1 MDYKKIFFP
10 IGGGEELEQR
20 VHGALTIGKYFNC
33 HLEILKSQ
41 AMPGGIFNR
50 MDEMI
55 PANMIG
61 ELNAIAETRLN
72 EELKKHKKLVKDEAE
87 KLGIKI
93 SKKSIPGEATAE
105 LIVGE
110 GYRSKLIEQESKYC
124 DLVIAAS
131 PHDSRITATFE
142 AVVVKS
148 GKPVLMFPREMKSFS
163 TENILIGWNNSPEA
177 SKALSHSIPLLKKAK
192 KVHLIYSK
200 EYISSIEDIEKI
212 QRYLRI
218 HGVEI
223 TYEEIET
230 TKVPGQALLNNAIQ
244 GNFDLIVAGAFG
256 HRGLKELMLGGTTKY
271 VLEHTDIPIFMA
283 H

>member
-1 MDYKKIFFP
+1 MEYKKIFFP
-10 IGGGEELEQR
+10 IGGGDELIQR
-20 VHGALTIGKYFNC
+20 IQGALTIGKYFNC

-41 AMPGGIFNR
+41 AKPSGIFNR
-50 MDEMI
+50 MDEAI

-61 ELNAIAETRLN
+61 ELNAIAEVRLN
-72 EELKKHKKLVKDEAE
+72 EELEEHKKLVKEEAA
-87 KLGIKI
+87 KLDIKI
-93 SKKSIPGEATAE
+93 SKKAIEGVATAE

-110 GYRSKLIEQESKYC
+110 GYRSELIEQESKYC

-142 AVVVKS
+142 AVVTKS
-148 GKPVLMFPREMKSFS
+148 GKPVLMFPREMKNFS
-163 TENILIGWNNSPEA
+163 TQNILIGWNNSPEA
-177 SKALSHSIPLLKKAK
+177 SKALSHSIPLLKNAK

-200 EYISSIEDIEKI
+200 EYISSVDDIRKI
-212 QRYLRI
+212 QSYLRV
-218 HGVEI
+218 HGIEI
-223 TYEEIET
+223 TYEEVKT
-230 TKVPGQALLNNAIQ
+230 TKVPGQALLTYAIE

-271 VLEHTDIPIFMA
+271 VLEHTDIPVFMA